1 VNSDRLIVPD
11 GFATG
16 CLPRAAKPGYWA
28 PLFGERV
35 KVIDPDEWPKL
46 IGETE
51 LLSFVR
57 KIKNQGSVGSCA
69 TESTS
74 QAVEIV
80 RNWEGQEW
88 VELNPWFIYHTTSG
102 GFDQGSSIDTNLR
115 FVRDNGIAP
124 ESVWPRSKGWQA
136 TPSAD
141 AREAA
146 KLYRIEEFY
155 DITTTAEIGTALLLG
170 FPVVFGWSGHSC
182 VMTQLVNQTTAEY
195 ANSWGNWGDQGFGQ
209 LRLSSVN
216 FNYGAF
222 AVRTVSLKDQP
233 IGG

>member
-1 VNSDRLIVPD
+1 
-11 GFATG
+11 
-16 CLPRAAKPGYWA
+16 
-28 PLFGERV
+28 
-35 KVIDPDEWPKL
+35 
-46 IGETE
+46 
-51 LLSFVR
+51 
-57 KIKNQGSVGSCA
+57 
-69 TESTS
+69 
-74 QAVEIV
+74 
-80 RNWEGQEW
+80 
-88 VELNPWFIYHTTSG
+88 
-102 GFDQGSSIDTNLR
+102 
-115 FVRDNGIAP
+115 VRDNGIAP

-182 VMTQLVNQTTAEY
+182 VMTQLVNPTTAEY